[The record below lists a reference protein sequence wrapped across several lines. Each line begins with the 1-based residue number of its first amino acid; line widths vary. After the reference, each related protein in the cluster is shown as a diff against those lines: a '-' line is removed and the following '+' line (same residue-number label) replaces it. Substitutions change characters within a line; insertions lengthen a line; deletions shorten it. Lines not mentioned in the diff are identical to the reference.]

1 MDAYDY
7 QRLIY
12 AADSGEGSSSET
24 TIIFFLIVIA
34 IALIII
40 IFNQYSSTQ
49 EKPKIDEWGYTNEDR
64 ESLKSKTKI
73 DEWGYTNEERES
85 LKSKTKPETKV
96 EASTKFERE
105 LEEMPSKKSKKDKD
119 IL

>member
-24 TIIFFLIVIA
+24 TIIFLLIVIA

-49 EKPKIDEWGYTNEDR
+49 EKPKIDEWGYTNE
-64 ESLKSKTKI
+64 
-73 DEWGYTNEERES
+73 ERES

-96 EASTKFERE
+96 EASTKFEGE
-105 LEEMPSKKSKKDKD
+105 LEEKKINRAIVFITICFI
-119 IL
+119 ILFTIGTLIVYNIRD